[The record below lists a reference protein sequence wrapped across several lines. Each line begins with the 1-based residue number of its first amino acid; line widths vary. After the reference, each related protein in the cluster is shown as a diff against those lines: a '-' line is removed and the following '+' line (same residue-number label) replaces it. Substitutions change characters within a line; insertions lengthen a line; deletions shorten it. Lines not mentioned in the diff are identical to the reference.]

1 MEGKNRSPHFA
12 FRRRRKKNH
21 KPQQLSFLP
30 GLSSASLLTVK
41 SLYIPSLSTWH
52 VYANMSSSIQ
62 RKSRL
67 SLSTMG
73 KHFAPSP
80 SRHFPLNAHRLAE
93 AGKAKHKKRHAV
105 WPNKI
110 FKKSQNK
117 ETSFDTNL
125 VIWWIIILI
134 MTQFGYVQGRFR
146 RWWCSSGCLPVHC
159 RSPPSP
165 WVSLKSII
173 TRCILYLSCL
183 ECGSD

>member
-67 SLSTMG
+67 SLSTMC

-93 AGKAKHKKRHAV
+93 AGKAKHNKRHAV

-110 FKKSQNK
+110 FKKKPKQRNLIWH
-117 ETSFDTNL
+117 EFGDMMNNHTNHDAVRVCARPVSPVMML
-125 VIWWIIILI
+125 L
-134 MTQFGYVQGRFR
+134 GL
-146 RWWCSSGCLPVHC
+146 SSRPLSVAPVTMG
-159 RSPPSP
+159 
-165 WVSLKSII
+165 KS
-173 TRCILYLSCL
+173 
-183 ECGSD
+183 

>member
-1 MEGKNRSPHFA
+1 MHLEGG
-12 FRRRRKKNH
+12 KKNH